1 MYNLSIGMRI
11 ERRAFIST
19 DTRITLIPNEKIAIF
34 GNGGVLD
41 PALASQSFVKIR
53 RISHE

>member
-11 ERRAFIST
+11 ERRASIST

-34 GNGGVLD
+34 GSGGVLD